1 MALVTAT
8 AEIGSSRTPGR
19 QWIVSLR
26 RNDDGRRL
34 VIVANLSQVN
44 AEHLAERANEFFD
57 DRPGLARTC
66 AVCDKPIAQPG
77 TGRPRMYCSDAC
89 KHVAHRDRL
98 AKRP

>member
-1 MALVTAT
+1 M
-8 AEIGSSRTPGR
+8 
-19 QWIVSLR
+19 
-26 RNDDGRRL
+26 
-34 VIVANLSQVN
+34 IVANLSQVN

-66 AVCDKPIAQPG
+66 AVCDKPKAQPG